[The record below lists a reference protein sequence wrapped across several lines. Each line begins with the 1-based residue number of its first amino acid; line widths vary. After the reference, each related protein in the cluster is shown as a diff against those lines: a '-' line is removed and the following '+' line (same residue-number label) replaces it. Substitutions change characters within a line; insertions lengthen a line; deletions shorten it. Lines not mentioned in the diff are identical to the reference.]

1 MKKTIVCLCGAFSIT
16 PANATVYDGTYTTN
30 VTVAQDS
37 LVEKDTVFD
46 GAEIKISPDKDLT
59 FFDGVIVKNGRG
71 VSPVS
76 DYYGKNAFNMTIA
89 GDHVQFIGNNRAI
102 TGGLISDRAFSST
115 YVGNINIL
123 ISGNNTIFDGNYSS
137 HNGSTDY
144 GEGGAIYLGTPMGP
158 YYTHNAI
165 YKQILTINGI
175 GTIFSNNSANTGGAI
190 YNHLGTVMMN
200 AATKFSTNTASWNGG
215 AIYNAQGQTYDNAGK
230 IIIGDKSIFSKN
242 RADGSGGAIY
252 NAALVSIGAGTTFCD
267 NMAGVSGGA
276 IYNDGKKATIDIDT
290 GTTGVYFETAND
302 SIYNNGGV
310 INFLGSGTIA
320 AGLTSL
326 TSVRGDGSPVIN
338 LGRTT
343 AVFDTVNLQDN
354 TTLKTTVWR
363 DGDSVRVGNLAANK
377 FNIQNNDELT
387 LKITVD
393 NRQVL
398 SINGAELAVLIDRTG
413 TQDAG
418 WDFFGNPD
426 KHPKFI
432 LENNLVYDIEFVRDG
447 VYKIIPKAFMNVDPS
462 DESDVVSNAAMA
474 WNMTGFVAD
483 SVAESIA
490 NEIHRLSQFVDTRHE
505 YENALALVA
514 PETTGVAGNII
525 NRTTNTN
532 MRRINQRLISS
543 KPGFWTTGGYSVLA
557 YGDYSGN
564 TIGATIGQDVSL
576 SNSLKLG
583 MAFSYANSHMDNN
596 ARKFNIDSPFDMSLY
611 AQWEIPTEQY
621 DIYANVIFAH
631 SAYNITENK
640 KLLGY
645 DIESEFDAMQTSAQV
660 TLGFTHSWWGL
671 DAGVRH
677 NNMNLGSYTDS
688 IGQHVAGTA
697 LNATYAIAELNVG
710 DTINRLQWAA
720 HIGNEFVIAGD
731 DTYTNIVTAPNSQ
744 RYYHT
749 TTYHNDNAIIF
760 GTNMNFAITAATSVG
775 LAYYGIITS
784 NYSEHMGQ
792 LHFNWTL

>member
-16 PANATVYDGTYTTN
+16 TAGADVYEGIYTN
-30 VTVAQDS
+30 RINIERDS
-37 LVEKDTVFD
+37 LIE
-46 GAEIKISPDKDLT
+46 
-59 FFDGVIVKNGRG
+59 
-71 VSPVS
+71 
-76 DYYGKNAFNMTIA
+76 
-89 GDHVQFIGNNRAI
+89 Q
-102 TGGLISDRAFSST
+102 
-115 YVGNINIL
+115 
-123 ISGNNTIFDGNYSS
+123 NTIFDGAQIGATATISVASDVVFKNISSYGAYAINSGSNYLAVPYVLNI
-137 HNGSTDY
+137 NGDNVCFMDN
-144 GEGGAIYLGTPMGP
+144 GGAISGSTVDINIYGNSSKFLRNKGRAISNYSNYKFRLNIFGTG
-158 YYTHNAI
+158 TLFQDNAGGAI
-165 YKQILTINGI
+165 SIDGSQTIINIEGQ
-175 GTIFSNNSANTGGAI
+175 GTKFINNSATNGGAIINKSGDIKLNAAVEFVSNSATLGGAI
-190 YNHLGTVMMN
+190 YNTYDKGTYYYTPNVDAYAFIGAGSM
-200 AATKFSTNTASWNGG
+200 FRGNTAS
-215 AIYNAQGQTYDNAGK
+215 
-230 IIIGDKSIFSKN
+230 KN
-242 RADGSGGAIY
+242 
-252 NAALVSIGAGTTFCD
+252 
-267 NMAGVSGGA
+267 GGA

-343 AVFDTVNLQDN
+343 SVFDTVNLQDN

-398 SINGAELAVLIDRTG
+398 SINGAELAVLIDRAG

-426 KHPKFI
+426 KHPKFR

-447 VYKIIPKAFMNVDPS
+447 VYKITPKAFMNVDPS

-474 WNMTGFVAD
+474 WNMTGFAAD

-490 NEIHRLSQFVDTRHE
+490 NEIHRLSQFVDTRPE

-514 PETTGVAGNII
+514 PETTGVAENII

-611 AQWEIPTEQY
+611 ARWEIPTEQY

-631 SAYNITENK
+631 GAYNITENK

-677 NNMNLGSYTDS
+677 NNLNLGSYTDS

-697 LNATYAIAELNVG
+697 LNATYSIAELNVG